1 MGRSEVSSTQ
11 SMAGQQRPP
20 ALVQLDQRRDEAR
33 LVDVQVLHQEVIFPN
48 CVSREVVQSKRTRRG
63 ISSLIEPFSY
73 WFLSDD
79 EEGAALTTEAVH
91 VVFLTREGMRR
102 RTTQRIHVHVCLM
115 YLVYVERSSGEQEQ
129 EPVREN
135 GMR

>member
-1 MGRSEVSSTQ
+1 M
-11 SMAGQQRPP
+11 
-20 ALVQLDQRRDEAR
+20 
-33 LVDVQVLHQEVIFPN
+33 
-48 CVSREVVQSKRTRRG
+48 QSKRKRRG
-63 ISSLIEPFSY
+63 ISSPIEPFNHWSP
-73 WFLSDD
+73 SGD
-79 EEGAALTTEAVH
+79 EEEGVALTTEAVH

>member
-1 MGRSEVSSTQ
+1 MRARAHTPSIFRCAAV
-11 SMAGQQRPP
+11 AVPP
-20 ALVQLDQRRDEAR
+20 RRE
-33 LVDVQVLHQEVIFPN
+33 
-48 CVSREVVQSKRTRRG
+48 G
-63 ISSLIEPFSY
+63 G
-73 WFLSDD
+73 D
-79 EEGAALTTEAVH
+79 EEEGVALTTEAVH

>member
-1 MGRSEVSSTQ
+1 
-11 SMAGQQRPP
+11 MAGWAEPPRPL
-20 ALVQLDQRRDEAR
+20 ALTLRSK
-33 LVDVQVLHQEVIFPN
+33 P
-48 CVSREVVQSKRTRRG
+48 SRPSG
-63 ISSLIEPFSY
+63 G
-73 WFLSDD
+73 D
-79 EEGAALTTEAVH
+79 EEEGVALTTEAVH